1 MMVFGAERAWLVS
14 AGHRTPYGNHSAGDP
29 TEDPA
34 EQCWPVPTL
43 WLRYGLSGHVVSE
56 LQG

>member
-1 MMVFGAERAWLVS
+1 MEGHLSWLVS
-14 AGHRTPYGNHSAGDP
+14 AGRRTPCGSHSACDP
-29 TEDPA
+29 TEDPG

-43 WLRYGLSGHVVSE
+43 WLGYGLAGHVVSE